1 MEGNNCSALGGV
13 SSKAP
18 EPVILKVG
26 DTMIV
31 SRYKFGG
38 SLEPVE
44 NNLPRDNRDFYEIE
58 IKRVVTPKVS
68 FEDKI

>member
-1 MEGNNCSALGGV
+1 MEGNNCSAPCGV
-13 SSKAP
+13 STKAP
-18 EPVILKVG
+18 EPVVLKVG

-31 SRYKFGG
+31 SKYKFGG

-58 IKRVVTPKVS
+58 IKRIVTPKVS
-68 FEDKI
+68 FEDKV

>member
-1 MEGNNCSALGGV
+1 MEGDNYSASCEV

-18 EPVILKVG
+18 EPVNLKVG

-31 SRYKFGG
+31 SKYRFGD
-38 SLEPVE
+38 SLELVE